1 MIMKRNNTVNADANM
16 AQVSV
21 AGRMS
26 KRLITIAEMLRGVDA
41 GESSAGDL
49 DTGDSG
55 TGDFDKGD
63 SCAEKGLVVADVGC
77 DHGYVSIYLLQ
88 SGIAK
93 GAIAMDV
100 RKGPLSGAYDNIR
113 EYGLDG
119 LIETRLSDGL
129 KELSAGEANTL
140 IVAGMG
146 GKLMMRILDEG
157 DPGMLGISQGI
168 LQPQSDIDEFR
179 AYIRNKGYIIADE
192 KVLLDDGKFYFPMR
206 VVFGDER
213 LAADRHGRIHDYLH
227 EAMTLLVDKTSCNE
241 TMARHICDRFGEIN
255 ILNRDEVL
263 KNYLEHG
270 KEVSESILKTL
281 EDKGHLERAEE
292 LKNDL
297 LEIESALLLYR

>member
-1 MIMKRNNTVNADANM
+1 MKRNNTENIGENM
-16 AQVSV
+16 AQISV
-21 AGRMS
+21 AARMS

-41 GESSAGDL
+41 GESFAGDF

-93 GAIAMDV
+93 AAIAMDV

-113 EYGLDG
+113 EYGL
-119 LIETRLSDGL
+119 LESIETRLSDGL
-129 KELSAGEANTL
+129 NKLSSGEANAL

-146 GKLMMRILDEG
+146 GKLMMRILEEG

-168 LQPQSDIDEFR
+168 LQPQSDLDEFR
-179 AYIRNKGYIIADE
+179 AYLRDKGYIIADE

-206 VVFGDER
+206 VVFGDES

-227 EAMTLLVDKTSCNE
+227 EAMTLLVDKTSCDE

-255 ILNRDEVL
+255 ILNRDEIL
-263 KNYLEHG
+263 KSYLEHG

-292 LKNDL
+292 LKKDL

>member
-1 MIMKRNNTVNADANM
+1 MKRNNTENADANM
-16 AQVSV
+16 AQISV
-21 AGRMS
+21 AARMS
-26 KRLITIAEMLRGVDA
+26 KRLIAIAEMLRGVDA
-41 GESSAGDL
+41 GES
-49 DTGDSG
+49 G

-63 SCAEKGLVVADVGC
+63 TCAEKGLVVADVGC

-129 KELSAGEANTL
+129 KELSAGEANAL

-146 GKLMMRILDEG
+146 GKLMMRILEER
-157 DPGMLGISQGI
+157 DPKRLLISQGI

-179 AYIRNKGYIIADE
+179 AYLRDKGYIIVDE

-270 KEVSESILKTL
+270 KKVSESILKTL

-292 LKNDL
+292 LKKDL

>member
-1 MIMKRNNTVNADANM
+1 MKRNNTVNADANM